1 MSEFDEARQAA
12 VAWIRERMDRHG
24 LTLDDL
30 EAAGCFDAATD
41 DSDAVEASRPQRA
54 ANAGQLAAAPAT
66 SPATAPVPATGA
78 GRPVLYRNALG
89 QTWDGTGEPPDWL
102 QRAVNAGQS
111 MEFYRV
117 E

>member
-30 EAAGCFDAATD
+30 EAAGCFDAA
-41 DSDAVEASRPQRA
+41 SDPGEAMEPSRPRPVENA
-54 ANAGQLAAAPAT
+54 ARPATEPAPAADT
-66 SPATAPVPATGA
+66 NPSGS
-78 GRPVLYRNALG
+78 VLYRNALG
-89 QTWDGTGEPPDWL
+89 QTWDGIGEPPDWL

-111 MEFYRV
+111 MDFYRV

>member
-30 EAAGCFDAATD
+30 EAAGCFDAAPGA
-41 DSDAVEASRPQRA
+41 SEAVETSRPRPVGDPAHLAARPTPAADASRP
-54 ANAGQLAAAPAT
+54 G
-66 SPATAPVPATGA
+66 
-78 GRPVLYRNALG
+78 PVLYRNALG
-89 QTWDGTGEPPDWL
+89 QTWDGIGEPPDWL

-111 MEFYRV
+111 MDFYRV
-117 E
+117 D

>member
-30 EAAGCFDAATD
+30 EAAGCFDAASSASD
-41 DSDAVEASRPQRA
+41 DVGSSPPPPAVNAVDAM
-54 ANAGQLAAAPAT
+54 QLAAPPAPGHAE
-66 SPATAPVPATGA
+66 PRA
-78 GRPVLYRNALG
+78 GTVLYRNALG
-89 QTWDGTGEPPDWL
+89 QTWDGIGEPPDWL

>member
-30 EAAGCFDAATD
+30 EAAGCFDAAP
-41 DSDAVEASRPQRA
+41 DASEAMEASPPRPP
-54 ANAGQLAAAPAT
+54 GDSTQLAAEPVRPAD
-66 SPATAPVPATGA
+66 A
-78 GRPVLYRNALG
+78 GRPGPVLYRNALG
-89 QTWDGTGEPPDWL
+89 QTWDGIGEPPDGL

-111 MEFYRV
+111 MDFYRV